1 MVKLVKRFKIHK
13 RCSEVTT
20 SAFYNVGHTLVNQYR
35 YLPRVI
41 KATNDNFVNFIWIC
55 FAECVR
61 KSYVDVATSHDVKLQ
76 LISSRYQPHSVI
88 VIPLGCV
95 YRIHGLC
102 HFKTKAKSK
111 GIIFYCTIAIVR
123 LLMCSI

>member
-1 MVKLVKRFKIHK
+1 MPILSDDQRNLCIQL
-13 RCSEVTT
+13 C
-20 SAFYNVGHTLVNQYR
+20 TLVSQYR

-41 KATNDNFVNFIWIC
+41 KATNNNFVNFIWIC

-61 KSYVDVATSHDVKLQ
+61 QSYVDVATSHDVKLQ

-102 HFKTKAKSK
+102 HLKKKDEIK
-111 GIIFYCTIAIVR
+111 GNNM
-123 LLMCSI
+123 LLYHNNC